1 MNEDRKSFF
10 GEDFVVICEM
20 HLILHLND
28 KKTNMVPIS
37 RVSERR
43 VKLAVKIGFFFF
55 FFPHNGTGMS
65 KLMNL

>member
-55 FFPHNGTGMS
+55 FFFLLTMAQVCQN
-65 KLMNL
+65 